1 MIPFCNVI
9 FIFISFFTLAH
20 LVIVMLQPK
29 LTKQPTDQTN
39 WRYFIYGWKSG
50 WLGQLCE
57 HQKFRNAHTHT
68 ITLHLNIH
76 SFHREYHSSLKI
88 SVFFMESVFVCLTD
102 WLNDWIFFLLDYHFF
117 FLPQKSSHSP
127 KEIQWKKFYSNQ
139 PTKQNN
145 IHEQWWWWFF
155 EILHDSQRICCCC
168 CRFSLLLLSIIISI
182 MFWEKK

>member
-68 ITLHLNIH
+68 ITLHYNIH

-117 FLPQKSSHSP
+117 SYHKNLVTHQ
-127 KEIQWKKFYSNQ
+127 KKFSEKSFIPTNQ
-139 PTKQNN
+139 PNRTTFMNN
-145 IHEQWWWWFF
+145 DDD
-155 EILHDSQRICCCC
+155 DSLKFYMIRKE
-168 CRFSLLLLSIIISI
+168 FVVVVVDLVYYYYP
-182 MFWEKK
+182 